1 MGHFAFLMSTYF
13 LIIKS
18 HYVMTPFPL
27 LCVCL
32 FQKKKKKS
40 HIVLWDEVRFLG
52 NIIETHGTL
61 SNWFFFLDKIG
72 EDILYNNNNN
82 KKSSS
87 LNHQRCRTTGI
98 IYNKMGIKFINT
110 PTHPIKHNSML
121 NNS

>member
-1 MGHFAFLMSTYF
+1 MLR
-13 LIIKS
+13 
-18 HYVMTPFPL
+18 
-27 LCVCL
+27 
-32 FQKKKKKS
+32 
-40 HIVLWDEVRFLG
+40 DEVRYLC
-52 NIIETHGTL
+52 NIIEAHTL

-72 EDILYNNNNN
+72 EDILYNQK

-87 LNHQRCRTTGI
+87 LNHRRCRTTRI